1 MKLSDSASE
10 PSYLESS
17 LGGFFGLVSSDE
29 PAPAG
34 GSVAAAAAGLAAALC
49 VKAALLST
57 RQMSDALDIVAA
69 GELLRDRAGVLCQ
82 ADADAYRLVIE
93 AMRLPREPDAR
104 DRRRAIT
111 VALKRASDVA
121 AEIAEIAAD
130 VADVAARIAE
140 GGNPNLLGDV
150 VTAAL
155 LAEASARSAAALVRI
170 NLEGEPDVELIAA
183 LSELLEKTAQSSARA
198 RRVLLI
204 D

>member
-10 PSYLESS
+10 PTYLESS
-17 LGGFFGLVSSDE
+17 LGCFFGLVSSDE

-34 GSVAAAAAGLAAALC
+34 GSVAAVTVGLAAALC

-57 RQMSDALDIVAA
+57 RQMSDALDIAAA

-82 ADADAYRLVIE
+82 ADADTYRLVIE
-93 AMRLPREPDAR
+93 ARRLPREPGAK
-104 DRRRAIT
+104 DRQHAIT
-111 VALKRASDVA
+111 VALARASDVA

-130 VADVAARIAE
+130 VAGVAARIAE
-140 GGNPNLLGDV
+140 SGNPNLLGDV

-155 LAEASARSAAALVRI
+155 LADASARSAAALVRI
-170 NLEGEPDVELIAA
+170 NLEGEPDVELLATLA
-183 LSELLEKTAQSSARA
+183 ESLEKAAACTARA
-198 RRVLLI
+198 RHFLPL